1 MAAPE
6 GPKPAPVTPDAKAP
20 DAKTP
25 DQAAV
30 TKPTEKAA
38 ANPNPTPEQL
48 VAAKEAAHK
57 SAKER
62 AGGSLDSLKSDVPAL
77 TPDVSYN
84 EPQKL
89 MLFDKTKVLP
99 GIDGKLPTSFTLG
112 DHARFSGT
120 ILSRVQASLGALKD
134 ADANEK
140 KNAPAVF
147 LEKFLDKL
155 RAKMLSDSQPPLYPL
170 FVDGAPQDIRVDVT
184 IKNGEPELVL
194 NPQDKPKYDAAV
206 KKIDD
211 AALEQAKT
219 DVAAKGAQ
227 ATTEATEQQKK
238 DTVEKVKADFQTKY
252 PQGMSVVEALCGG
265 DKEKVDAAFAG
276 TGFLGLVLGLLGF
289 GTGKG
294 LWAMLSN
301 NKAFAPYVK
310 DIREKF
316 DSMLGG
322 VNDID
327 KPETFAA
334 FYQGATPG
342 LQKRIEKKFHTK
354 ASLTLPVD
362 MKVKAIQFKADAEV
376 RIADG
381 TLKKFEAGKSY
392 ENEEF
397 KKGATFPPE
406 TDFAD
411 VTVTVP
417 EQAPAGATGTPGAAA
432 TGPGE
437 KAPEKKDV

>member
-1 MAAPE
+1 MAAPGE
-6 GPKPAPVTPDAKAP
+6 GPKPVEAKKVDAPVAPDKKAP
-20 DAKTP
+20 D
-25 DQAAV
+25 QAGQ
-30 TKPTEKAA
+30 KPPEKAA
-38 ANPNPTPEQL
+38 ATPPSAQEI
-48 VAAKEAAHK
+48 AAKAA
-57 SAKER
+57 ER
-62 AGGSLDSLKSDVPAL
+62 KNLLRTQTDAREKLGDDIKF
-77 TPDVSYN
+77 TPDAN
-84 EPQKL
+84 LGEAEKINILNKL
-89 MLFDKTKVLP
+89 MPL
-99 GIDGKLPTSFTLG
+99 DGKINVPYTNIGHAKFSAAILEMAQKKAATLT
-112 DHARFSGT
+112 DP
-120 ILSRVQASLGALKD
+120 I
-134 ADANEK
+134 EK
-140 KNAPAVF
+140 KNAPAVLF
-147 LEKFLDKL
+147 EKIKNAFQAEVVKD
-155 RAKMLSDSQPPLYPL
+155 RQPALYPL
-170 FVDGAPQDIRVDVT
+170 FANGAPDDIRVDVT
-184 IKNGEPELVL
+184 LRGGEPEFVL
-194 NPQDKPKYDAAV
+194 NQDAPNMAQYQKALKAV
-206 KKIDD
+206 EDSSTK
-211 AALEQAKT
+211 QAEEDLK
-219 DVAAKGAQ
+219 AKGEQ
-227 ATTEATEQQKK
+227 VTTEATEQQKK
-238 DTVEKVKADFQTKY
+238 DNVEKVKADFEAKY
-252 PQGMSVVEALCGG
+252 PQGMGIINALCQN

-276 TGFLGLVLGLLGF
+276 TGFLGFVLGLLGF

-294 LWAMLSN
+294 LWDMLSN
-301 NKAFAPYVK
+301 NKTFAPYVK

-417 EQAPAGATGTPGAAA
+417 EQATPAVAAGTPGAAA